1 LRPGAKTW
9 STDGEGIGAPL
20 PGLTEEDRQAGHVY
34 VTSLPSM
41 FIVGHPDYV
50 RIVRLRPLGPE
61 RTEMCVEYL
70 FAPQTLADSTLN
82 ISKALEF
89 ANQVMTEDAQI
100 CELNQRGLHSL
111 PHGHGILMPEEYL
124 VLQFQDWVRGQ
135 LETS

>member
-1 LRPGAKTW
+1 
-9 STDGEGIGAPL
+9 
-20 PGLTEEDRQAGHVY
+20 
-34 VTSLPSM
+34 
-41 FIVGHPDYV
+41 
-50 RIVRLRPLGPE
+50 
-61 RTEMCVEYL
+61 MCVEYL